1 MQMLRFR
8 ALVTL
13 SEQVPDVPPSHHP
26 RGPHVV
32 MIQIGQPGRPA
43 SRRDFP
49 AAICR
54 DDELPLRPGD
64 QAMVTVTVADDVPA
78 GFFLPGQRFILWAG
92 SDIGQGFITQM
103 ASVPWPRADRAS
115 RRGTTLSIC
124 GPGQR

>member
-13 SEQVPDVPPSHHP
+13 SERVPDLPPSRHP
-26 RGPHVV
+26 GGPHVV
-32 MIQIGQPGRPA
+32 MINVGQADRPP
-43 SRRDFP
+43 SSRDFP

-78 GFFLPGQRFILWAG
+78 GFLLPGQRFILWAG
-92 SDIGQGFITQM
+92 TDIGHGFITQ
-103 ASVPWPRADRAS
+103 SPS
-115 RRGTTLSIC
+115 F
-124 GPGQR
+124 PGAAAG